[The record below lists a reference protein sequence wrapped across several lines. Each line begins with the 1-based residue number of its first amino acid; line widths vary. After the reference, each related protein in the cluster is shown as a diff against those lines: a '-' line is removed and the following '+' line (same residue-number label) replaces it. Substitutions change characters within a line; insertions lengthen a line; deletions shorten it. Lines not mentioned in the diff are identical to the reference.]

1 MRRIDADAF
10 TRRLEA
16 VLAASLTP
24 AQVIAMVAEEPTVE
38 PPAPEESPE
47 RVEVFR
53 SADGEMHIT
62 IKRKG
67 DTYE

>member
-24 AQVIAMVAEEPTVE
+24 AQVIAMVAEEPSVE

-47 RVEVFR
+47 TVDVFR

-67 DTYE
+67 NTDE

>member
-24 AQVIAMVAEEPTVE
+24 AQVIAMVAEEPTVD
-38 PPAPEESPE
+38 PHALEESPE
-47 RVEVFR
+47 TVDVFR

-62 IKRKG
+62 IRRKG
-67 DTYE
+67 EYGG